1 MKKREKYEEFL
12 KGIELLEGMDTYER
26 SKIADALKVIMCKN
40 GETGLDRYSFKRLL
54 GPIESILQ
62 RNSQKYEM

>member
-40 GETGLDRYSFKRLL
+40 GETVVKQGDQGDIFFIVEEGELIAMKSD
-54 GPIESILQ
+54 
-62 RNSQKYEM
+62 